1 MLLLYKFVFEKMLF
15 CMKELP
21 GLMSTDSMASLQ
33 SSHSILITSSPDYF
47 FSPPLLLSPTPLF
60 SLLLIQCDHEQRYGA
75 AAGQATDHAVN
86 SAINVGLTAFNV
98 DNLGIKAVVK
108 RTGKQTAKAILDD
121 YHLPEK
127 PVNGKQLEKAEK

>member
-1 MLLLYKFVFEKMLF
+1 MLLLHKFVIEKMLF

-21 GLMSTDSMASLQ
+21 GLMFRQHGVFANLAL
-33 SSHSILITSSPDYF
+33 HINHPSPDSF
-47 FSPPLLLSPTPLF
+47 FSPSLSLSPLLLFLPHF
-60 SLLLIQCDHEQRYGA
+60 SSNLTTKQRYGA

-121 YHLPEK
+121 YNLPEK
-127 PVNGKQLEKAEK
+127 PVNGKQLEEAEK

>member
-1 MLLLYKFVFEKMLF
+1 
-15 CMKELP
+15 MKDLP
-21 GLMSTDSMASLQ
+21 GLISTYSMASLQ
-33 SSHSILITSSPDYF
+33 SLHSELISSSPN
-47 FSPPLLLSPTPLF
+47 PLF
-60 SLLLIQCDHEQRYGA
+60 SLLRPPTHPTLFFPSPLIQSDLERRYGA

-108 RTGKQTAKAILDD
+108 RTGKQTAKAILED
-121 YHLPEK
+121 YNLPEK